1 MTTHQ
6 LAKKLLALE
15 DREVIFPVTWWDG
28 LRKLRYDKVRENKD
42 DKTTS
47 IYIRY

>member
-1 MTTHQ
+1 MTAYQ
-6 LAKKLLALE
+6 LANKLLAMK

-42 DKTTS
+42 ETIS
-47 IYIRY
+47 IYIRN

>member
-15 DREVIFPVTWWDG
+15 DREVIFPVSWWDG
-28 LRKLRYDKVRENKD
+28 LKKMRFAKVKENKD
-42 DKTTS
+42 NTTS

>member
-6 LAKKLLALE
+6 LAAKLLKLQ

-28 LRKLRYDKVRENKD
+28 LRKFRYGSVRENKD
-42 DKTTS
+42 NKTTS
-47 IYIRY
+47 IYIHS